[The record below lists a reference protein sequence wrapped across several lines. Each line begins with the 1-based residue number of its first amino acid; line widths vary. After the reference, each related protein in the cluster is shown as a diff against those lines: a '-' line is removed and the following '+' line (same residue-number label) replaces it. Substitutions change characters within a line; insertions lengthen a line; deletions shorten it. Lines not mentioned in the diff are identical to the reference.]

1 MREFIKVL
9 RRFVP
14 PYKKFLGLS
23 ILFNVLTAFLTLFS
37 FALII
42 PILQMLFK
50 VDTTHYEYMALAGEG
65 FGDFKEVAV
74 NNFYYSIQSLIE
86 SEGAVMTLGI
96 LAAALVVMTAL
107 KTGTAYLASYFIIP
121 LRAGVVRDIRA
132 GRSIFR

>member
-42 PILQMLFK
+42 PILEMLFK
-50 VDTTHYEYMALAGEG
+50 INATHYVYMTMADGS
-65 FGDFKEVAV
+65 FKEVVV
-74 NNFYYSIQSLIE
+74 NNFYYYTQE
-86 SEGAVMTLGI
+86 AVALYGPSATLAL
-96 LAAALVVMTAL
+96 LAVALVVMTAL
-107 KTGTAYLASYFIIP
+107 FTYYSSFVEFIL
-121 LRAGVVRDIRA
+121 LRKPPFLCLYTPR
-132 GRSIFR
+132 

>member
-65 FGDFKEVAV
+65 FGDFKWLSTTSTIR
-74 NNFYYSIQSLIE
+74 FSRS
-86 SEGAVMTLGI
+86 S
-96 LAAALVVMTAL
+96 
-107 KTGTAYLASYFIIP
+107 
-121 LRAGVVRDIRA
+121 RAR
-132 GRSIFR
+132 GR

>member
-50 VDTTHYEYMALAGEG
+50 VDTTHYEYMALTGEG

-74 NNFYYSIQSLIE
+74 NNFYYRHCTHKEKQNFASVAEMLKQHFLPYE
-86 SEGAVMTLGI
+86 
-96 LAAALVVMTAL
+96 LACRGYPVVEMEDL
-107 KTGTAYLASYFIIP
+107 HKF
-121 LRAGVVRDIRA
+121 
-132 GRSIFR
+132 